1 MQIEVRDLW
10 NQCLNIIKNDISE
23 QSFATWFAPIVP
35 LKFHNNTL
43 TIQVPSQFFYE
54 WLEEK
59 HVSDLRKAIDLTIGR
74 QGMLEYSI
82 VVDKGDRKNPP
93 ITFNLPFSLKQLY
106 QKAL

>member
-35 LKFHNNTL
+35 LKFQNNTL

-54 WLEEK
+54 W
-59 HVSDLRKAIDLTIGR
+59 
-74 QGMLEYSI
+74 
-82 VVDKGDRKNPP
+82 
-93 ITFNLPFSLKQLY
+93 
-106 QKAL
+106 

>member
-35 LKFHNNTL
+35 LKFQNNTL

-59 HVSDLRKAIDLTIGR
+59 HVSDL
-74 QGMLEYSI
+74 
-82 VVDKGDRKNPP
+82 
-93 ITFNLPFSLKQLY
+93 
-106 QKAL
+106 